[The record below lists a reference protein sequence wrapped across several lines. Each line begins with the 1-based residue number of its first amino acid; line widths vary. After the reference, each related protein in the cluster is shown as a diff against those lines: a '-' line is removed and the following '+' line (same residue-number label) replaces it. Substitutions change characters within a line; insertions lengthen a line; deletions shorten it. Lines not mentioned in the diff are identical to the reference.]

1 MSTQDTW
8 LHLLSSVAH
17 PDTTQDKTTLLA
29 VCPCSRMTLI
39 GCTSEGDFFH
49 LVLSNLRSEYY
60 IEYDYLNVLSKLGF
74 YQLTDDIQEGCGRDS
89 CVSSPVSCT
98 SITCINCRRTFYV
111 QDSCLRS
118 EKHGVNLNSVVGS
131 SL

>member
-29 VCPCSRMTLI
+29 VCPCSRITLS

-49 LVLSNLRSEYY
+49 HFLSNLGSEYF

-74 YQLTDDIQEGCGRDS
+74 YQLTDDIQKGGGRDS
-89 CVSSPVSCT
+89 RVSSPVSYT
-98 SITCINCRRTFYV
+98 SITCVKSWRIFYE
-111 QDSCLRS
+111 QTSCLRS
-118 EKHGVNLNSVVGS
+118 EKHGVNLNCVVRS